1 MQVLPLFAG
10 LCCVVA
16 LAALEHRAANNSPA
30 HGLYF
35 ALTSECPA
43 DMEDDRRVEVVALS
57 SDGKTYLND
66 APVDK
71 SDLRAEIASRMKTR
85 NTPIIYVRGDGDL
98 TYGDFLSFAS
108 GFVDDT
114 PSIMVALA
122 TTSQAGRVDPAERN
136 GFWSRHR
143 WKEVIPQ
150 QMRFGYCL
158 PSQTWNTA
166 ARGMRAEQ

>member
-1 MQVLPLFAG
+1 
-10 LCCVVA
+10 
-16 LAALEHRAANNSPA
+16 
-30 HGLYF
+30 
-35 ALTSECPA
+35 
-43 DMEDDRRVEVVALS
+43 MEDNRRVEVVALS
-57 SDGKTYLND
+57 SDGRTYLND
-66 APVDK
+66 APVSK

-85 NTPIIYVRGDGDL
+85 YEPIIYVRGDGDL
-98 TYGDFLSFAS
+98 TYGDFFSFAS

-136 GFWSRHR
+136 DFWSRRR

-158 PSQTWNTA
+158 SSQSWNTA
-166 ARGMRAEQ
+166 VRGMRAEQ